1 MESITTAAALGCC
14 ISGAV
19 ILLLRL
25 VLRKVYFRH
34 LDLGDH
40 LAAAAILTLMAYFFT
55 VYVAIVWGTANV
67 DNIDS
72 SNAFTAEEIR
82 RRTVGSKCV
91 LVARVMYI
99 STCVCATTFL
109 TMWRIVFRSTVANQ
123 CTS

>member
-34 LDLGDH
+34 LDLDY
-40 LAAAAILTLMAYFFT
+40 LAAAAILTLVAYFFT
-55 VYVAIVWGTANV
+55 IYVAIVWGTANI

-72 SNAFTAEEIR
+72 SNAFTAEDIR

-91 LVARVMYI
+91 LVAGHVCLNLCLRLNFTYYVAD
-99 STCVCATTFL
+99 CVPFY
-109 TMWRIVFRSTVANQ
+109 S
-123 CTS
+123 S